1 LCHGFAGTHEQELRF
16 DNIPRLRFDGGR
28 WLRVKLHPGTILR
41 CKMKRAFSVFAVLV
55 FASLATLAFSVTA
68 RAQFAGGLGTVEG
81 TVFDGQGKAVT
92 NASVTIQTSDGMHP
106 HATHTDANGHF
117 EFTRWDAG
125 QYDLRAYSNGVF
137 SDWAKRT
144 VIRPKKTTEISLRL
158 PAAQPAAK

>member
-1 LCHGFAGTHEQELRF
+1 
-16 DNIPRLRFDGGR
+16 
-28 WLRVKLHPGTILR
+28 
-41 CKMKRAFSVFAVLV
+41 MKRASIVFGVLLL
-55 FASLATLAFSVTA
+55 ASLGMAGFGLPMH
-68 RAQFAGGLGTVEG
+68 AQFAGGLGTVEG
-81 TVFDGQGKAVT
+81 TVLDGHGKGVL

-144 VIRPKKTTEISLRL
+144 VIRPKKTTEITLHL
-158 PAAQPAAK
+158 PVAEPAAK